1 MVLGMGPG
9 QYQRLRRLKLVRG
22 ELMHVGAERA
32 SVVKIMERY
41 RFADLQRFVTEYW
54 QTFGE
59 LPPLPARVTNL
70 R

>member
-1 MVLGMGPG
+1 MGPG

-32 SVVKIMERY
+32 KVAKIMEHY
-41 RFADLQRFVTEYW
+41 RFADLHRFVTEYW